1 MMRRAVVQK
10 LVVRE
15 LFFAKMPRWV
25 INCIHWALVLALQ
38 STQMG
43 GTYNKIQYHAIT
55 CSSMQQHTIPCNT
68 MQYHTIPCNIMQYCK
83 KYLQSIQM
91 DAHRWEDPLA
101 WQHCTQSTFY
111 TNLFT
116 FPSIITF
123 SFTFAFNCV
132 FTFKQKSPKVKFSLS
147 LFFHQHR
154 LEEEFPLKTLHAINF
169 SPNFSL
175 ALFPITYLPIT

>member
-1 MMRRAVVQK
+1 
-10 LVVRE
+10 
-15 LFFAKMPRWV
+15 
-25 INCIHWALVLALQ
+25 
-38 STQMG
+38 
-43 GTYNKIQYHAIT
+43 
-55 CSSMQQHTIPCNT
+55 
-68 MQYHTIPCNIMQYCK
+68 MQYCK

-123 SFTFAFNCV
+123 SFTFTFNCV
-132 FTFKQKSPKVKFSLS
+132 FTFKQRSPKVKFSLS

-169 SPNFSL
+169 LPNFSL
-175 ALFPITYLPIT
+175 ALFPITYLPITQATSQNLLFFQPKFKSEFCEFTGFHSPLFKRTILLGKY

>member
-1 MMRRAVVQK
+1 
-10 LVVRE
+10 
-15 LFFAKMPRWV
+15 
-25 INCIHWALVLALQ
+25 
-38 STQMG
+38 
-43 GTYNKIQYHAIT
+43 
-55 CSSMQQHTIPCNT
+55 
-68 MQYHTIPCNIMQYCK
+68 MQYHTMPCNIMQYCK
-83 KYLQSIQM
+83 KYLQSTQM

-132 FTFKQKSPKVKFSLS
+132 FTFKQRSPKVKFSLS

-175 ALFPITYLPIT
+175 ALFFPLLTYPLLRRLLRIFYSSNQSLNQSFANSQDFTHICSKEQYCLANTSKFQCCNEIFEYISSFVVVFC